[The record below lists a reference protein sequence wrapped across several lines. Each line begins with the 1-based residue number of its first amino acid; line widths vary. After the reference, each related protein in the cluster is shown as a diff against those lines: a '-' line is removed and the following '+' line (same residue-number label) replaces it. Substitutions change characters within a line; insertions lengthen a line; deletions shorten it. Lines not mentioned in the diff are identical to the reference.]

1 MSALAG
7 TTPIRSSAKLR
18 MKLDLAAPSLNRAMN
33 AVWKPAGLAE
43 RYLDYLEVMH
53 AVIRAS
59 VPMMQDAALRCA
71 ALTEDPLAPALG
83 EYFATHITE
92 ELHHDDWLLQDLAA
106 AGRDPALVVSELPS
120 VAVARLVGPQY
131 YWLHHHHPI
140 SLLGYIAVMEG
151 NPPPH
156 WLSGRLASATGLPP
170 AAFRTLHHH
179 AVADLHHS
187 SEFDDFLDSLPLT
200 SGQQRAISVSALS
213 TADSFIDVLTRLTD
227 PTRTRYPR

>member
-1 MSALAG
+1 MTSILPG
-7 TTPIRSSAKLR
+7 ISLISSSGELK

-33 AVWKPAGLAE
+33 AMWEPVGLTE

-59 VPMMQDAALRCA
+59 VPMMRAAELRCS
-71 ALTEDPLAPALG
+71 ALAEDPLAAALAA
-83 EYFATHITE
+83 YFAMHITE
-92 ELHHDDWLLQDLAA
+92 ELHHDDWLLHDLTA
-106 AGRDPALVVSELPS
+106 AGRDPALVTSELPS

-140 SLLGYIAVMEG
+140 TLLGYIAVMEG
-151 NPPPH
+151 NSPPPS
-156 WLSGRLASATGLPP
+156 LAGRLATATGLP
-170 AAFRTLHHH
+170 AGAFRTLHHH

-187 SEFDDFLDSLPLT
+187 AEFDDFLDSLPLT
-200 SGQQRAISVSALS
+200 PGLQRAISVSALS

-227 PTRTRYPR
+227 PTRTR